1 MPATSD
7 DGAGVAG
14 CACEGRYVGLFD
26 PHASSPHPD
35 ILQGLPLQG
44 SRRRATDC
52 AGVTSAVALMAED
65 ARASPDVF
73 DTTAAALCS
82 RCDAHHY
89 QMRIAERG
97 CTQCALCALSRP
109 APMDPLSRFMHIMRG
124 GGGGGGGGIT
134 SEGGDSDQFPHDNR
148 SVITAAEY
156 VSPLIGGGGAANRE
170 HILLR
175 HH

>member
-1 MPATSD
+1 MASYLIMCMPPRAPAWIS
-7 DGAGVAG
+7 VLVWQQ
-14 CACEGRYVGLFD
+14 R
-26 PHASSPHPD
+26 SS
-35 ILQGLPLQG
+35 
-44 SRRRATDC
+44 T
-52 AGVTSAVALMAED
+52 
-65 ARASPDVF
+65 ARAASHGQS
-73 DTTAAALCS
+73 C
-82 RCDAHHY
+82 R
-89 QMRIAERG
+89 RG